1 MKVMVTGF
9 DPFGGDEINPSWEAV
24 RALPER
30 VGTVEIIKCEIPTA
44 FEGATREIRKK
55 LDEIRPD
62 ALICVGLYG
71 GSPSIRVE
79 RVAVNLQDARIPD
92 NAGAQP
98 RDRSIAPGGPAA
110 YFATLPTRKMVER
123 LTFAGIP
130 AVLSY
135 SAGTFVCNTLLYSAL
150 DHIARQDLHIP
161 CGFLH
166 VPYSPKLAAELG
178 GSAPSMETETVV
190 RALTIAIECL

>member
-9 DPFGGDEINPSWEAV
+9 DPFGGDEINPSWEAA
-24 RALPER
+24 RSLPER
-30 VGTVEIIKCEIPTA
+30 VGNAEIIPCQIPTV
-44 FEGATREIRKK
+44 FEAAREIREK
-55 LDEIRPD
+55 LDTIRPD
-62 ALICVGLYG
+62 ALVCVGLYG

-92 NAGAQP
+92 NAGVQP
-98 RDRSIAPGGPAA
+98 RDQSIAPGGPAA
-110 YFATLPTRKMVER
+110 YFATLPTRKIVER

>member
-9 DPFGGDEINPSWEAV
+9 EPFGGDRSNPSWEAV
-24 RALPER
+24 QALPDR
-30 VGTVEIIKCEIPTA
+30 VGPAEIIMCEIPTA
-44 FEGATREIRKK
+44 FEKAARLIREK
-55 LDEIRPD
+55 LDETRPD
-62 ALICVGLYG
+62 ALLCLGLYG

-92 NAGAQP
+92 NDGARPQDTP
-98 RDRSIAPGGPAA
+98 ICLGGPDA
-110 YFATLPTRKMVER
+110 YFATLPTRKIVEAIAS
-123 LTFAGIP
+123 AGIP

-135 SAGTFVCNTLLYSAL
+135 SAGTYVCNTLLYSAL
-150 DHIARQDLHIP
+150 DHLAQRGRHIP

-166 VPYSPKLAAELG
+166 IPYSPKLAAELG
-178 GSAPSMETETVV
+178 GTAPSMETAAVV

>member
-24 RALPER
+24 RSLPER
-30 VGTVEIIKCEIPTA
+30 VGDAEIIPCQIPTA
-44 FEGATREIRKK
+44 FEAAREIREN
-55 LDEIRPD
+55 LDMIRPD

-71 GSPSIRVE
+71 GSSSIRVE

-92 NAGAQP
+92 NDGAQP
-98 RDRSIAPGGPAA
+98 RDRSIAPNGPAA
-110 YFATLPTRKMVER
+110 YFATLPTRKIVER